1 MEKKK
6 VLLLALALPLSYI
19 PGHTATLCSQI
30 ENSSYSL
37 HQTTIQSAQMINPTT
52 AEILFSDTTRL
63 TVDFYGENIFRL
75 FKDNSGGIVRNPQ
88 AVPEARILTD
98 NPRKPTGRIIL
109 TSEGNEISLMTSQIK
124 LIFNRDNACLKII
137 RLSDNQ
143 TITETTGPI
152 QITDKR
158 ASICL
163 KEQADEYFYGGGV
176 QNGRFSH
183 KG

>member
-63 TVDFYGENIFRL
+63 TVDF
-75 FKDNSGGIVRNPQ
+75 
-88 AVPEARILTD
+88 
-98 NPRKPTGRIIL
+98 
-109 TSEGNEISLMTSQIK
+109 
-124 LIFNRDNACLKII
+124 
-137 RLSDNQ
+137 
-143 TITETTGPI
+143 
-152 QITDKR
+152 
-158 ASICL
+158 
-163 KEQADEYFYGGGV
+163 
-176 QNGRFSH
+176 
-183 KG
+183 